1 VGGGPELP
9 KFRSEIAILGEEH
22 VVHCPVDV
30 GCKILV
36 LHQVGAD
43 NVNIK
48 LGDQSFK
55 TIEVLLEDASAGN
68 CY

>member
-1 VGGGPELP
+1 M
-9 KFRSEIAILGEEH
+9 
-22 VVHCPVDV
+22 VHCPVDV

-36 LHQVGAD
+36 LHQGGVD

-55 TIEVLLEDASAGN
+55 TIEVLLEDARAGN